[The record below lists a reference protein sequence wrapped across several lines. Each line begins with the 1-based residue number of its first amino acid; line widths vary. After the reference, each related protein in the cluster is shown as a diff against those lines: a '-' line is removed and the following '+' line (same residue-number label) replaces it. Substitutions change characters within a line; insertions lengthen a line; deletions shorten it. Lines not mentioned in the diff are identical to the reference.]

1 MIGSVVIQRVYF
13 SCGKIM
19 INLTIKQKLVGG
31 IVIAIIASTSLVGI
45 VAQKKRT
52 KPLMKG

>member
-1 MIGSVVIQRVYF
+1 
-13 SCGKIM
+13 M

-45 VAQKKRT
+45 VAQKKRM